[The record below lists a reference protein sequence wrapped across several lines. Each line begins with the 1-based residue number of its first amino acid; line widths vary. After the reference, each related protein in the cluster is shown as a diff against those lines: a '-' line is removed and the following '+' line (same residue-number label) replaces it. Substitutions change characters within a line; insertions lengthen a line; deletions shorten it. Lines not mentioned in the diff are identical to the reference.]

1 MSQGNVYKPRYKI
14 AFQAKSKIWPYKSSR
29 LRRFFNIRGRK
40 LVRRGFFK
48 RHVIVFNNMKWTI
61 ARRYIRPAMRRRKA
75 NKRRYRDAFYNKQ
88 QLRLFH
94 GKIKEQAFRKFFRRH
109 LIHTVNR
116 NQSFFAGLERRVDI
130 FFFRMRLLPTIFA
143 CHQYIHHHGIL
154 INRRV
159 EHSPNALLNTGDIV
173 AIQRQ
178 HWEPVFWYMH
188 DRLFFRVYGKEISL
202 KRKYTLI
209 KKKTWAIR
217 RWLKKGEWFYN
228 LRKKWLFLNNLLL
241 SRRKKFLLFFEW
253 FLDKLETFLLDN
265 KFKFNKKVEKI
276 VTETFKRLQ
285 KLYFS
290 YNKLFFRQLKA
301 NLLRKKYARKIF
313 MAHPFKMRHVYKQL
327 FYTLGTN
334 FNLYLRYSSLH
345 TKLKLEEFRFYS
357 LLLSGFEGRKTK
369 KKFKKI
375 IALKESFLVFKYTIL
390 RKKVIKYYALFLRK
404 VLKKYT
410 QRSFYKYVPRLKRVI
425 PKGHVL
431 TYFLINRRYKK
442 ARRLRIPRLKT
453 VHWAIPRY
461 MHVDFRTMRAVLLY
475 PPKPNEVYYSFKC
488 SLTKISAFY
497 KSLGL

>member
-29 LRRFFNIRGRK
+29 LRRFFNIRGKK

-48 RHVIVFNNMKWTI
+48 RHVVVFNNMKWTI

-109 LIHTVNR
+109 LIQTVNR
-116 NQSFFAGLERRVDI
+116 NQSFFAALERRVDI

-143 CHQYIHHHGIL
+143 CHQYVHHHGIL
-154 INRRV
+154 INRRI
-159 EHSPNALLNTGDIV
+159 EHSPNALLSTGDIV
-173 AIQRQ
+173 SIQRQ
-178 HWEPVFWYMH
+178 HWKPLFWYMH
-188 DRLFFRVYGKEISL
+188 DRLFYRVYGKEVSL

-217 RWLKKGEWFYN
+217 RWLKKDDWIYN

-253 FLDKLETFLLDN
+253 FLVKLESFLEN
-265 KFKFNKKVEKI
+265 KSKFNRKVEKT
-276 VTETFKRLQ
+276 VRETFKRLQ
-285 KLYFS
+285 NLYFS

-301 NLLRKKYARKIF
+301 NFLRKKYARKIF
-313 MAHPFKMRHVYKQL
+313 TTHPFKLRYVYKQL
-327 FYTLGTN
+327 FYTLGTI
-334 FNLYLRYSSLH
+334 FNLYLRYTSLH

-357 LLLSGFEGRKTK
+357 ILLSGFKGKKTK

-375 IALKESFLVFKYTIL
+375 IALKEKFLVLKFIIL
-390 RKKVIKYYALFLRK
+390 RKKVIKYYALFIRK
-404 VLKKYT
+404 MLKKST
-410 QRSFYKYVPRLKRVI
+410 QRSFYKYVPRLKRSI
-425 PKGHVL
+425 PKGNVL

-442 ARRLRIPRLKT
+442 ARRLRIPRLNP